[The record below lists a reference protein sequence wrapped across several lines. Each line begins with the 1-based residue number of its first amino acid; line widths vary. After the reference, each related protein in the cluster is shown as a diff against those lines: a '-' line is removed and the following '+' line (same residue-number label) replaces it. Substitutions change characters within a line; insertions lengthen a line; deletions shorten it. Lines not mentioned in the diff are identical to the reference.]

1 VSVLT
6 LMDDPSFDRRE
17 TLLAQR
23 NRIAAQTHRLQ
34 EMLNLIDRTVT
45 ALEGGVQMSKEESEE
60 INLAIAAYMR
70 DATAA
75 NARRGRST

>member
-1 VSVLT
+1 
-6 LMDDPSFDRRE
+6 MDDPSFDRRE

-45 ALEGGVQMSKEESEE
+45 ALEGGVQMSKEESEK
-60 INLAIAAYMR
+60 IHPGMAAYVR